1 MNSMM
6 NQTIKSLLEMQ
17 KEAILIRDENGKIL
31 YGNRAAQTLY
41 GEKWDSLRRRPAE
54 WKRIVESSQK
64 MQQEFTLNVKRKNT
78 SGYSIEMSIKILP
91 LWNENQKFCGVIERV
106 DSASSKQ
113 NELKPSAVALAMSV
127 AHDLR
132 SPLAILQN
140 LALLM
145 ETRFEPR
152 YLNLMRKQL
161 VYCESIVNNFLEVS
175 GERDP
180 RKAAISVESILGEV
194 ISEIPVPEEIS
205 LDITAFEN
213 VMVEGDPGQ
222 LRHLMMNLIQNA
234 VESMQGKEGV
244 VKIGVSAKNEMMCL
258 DISDEGPGIEAQDLH
273 RVFQPFYSTKIR
285 GFGLGLAACKQ
296 IVDAHGGN
304 IEIES
309 TPGTGTTF
317 RVYLPLAV

>member
-1 MNSMM
+1 MI
-6 NQTIKSLLEMQ
+6 NQAVKSLLEMQ
-17 KEAILIRDENGKIL
+17 KEAVLIRDENGNVL
-31 YGNRAAQTLY
+31 FGNRASHILY
-41 GEKWDSLRRRPAE
+41 GEKWESLSRRPAE

-64 MQQEFTLNVKRKNT
+64 MQQEFTLHVKRKNT
-78 SGYSIEMSIKILP
+78 SGYSVEMNLKILP
-91 LWNENQKFCGVIERV
+91 FWNEIQQFCGVIERV
-106 DSASSKQ
+106 DSAPLPPD
-113 NELKPSAVALAMSV
+113 ERKPSGMALAMSV

-145 ETRFEPR
+145 DTRFEPR
-152 YLNLMRKQL
+152 YVDLMRKQL

-175 GERDP
+175 GERHP
-180 RKAAISVESILGEV
+180 RKATISLESILGEV
-194 ISEIPVPEEIS
+194 ISEIPVPEQIS
-205 LDITAFEN
+205 VDITAFEN

-222 LRHLMMNLIQNA
+222 LRHLVMNLIQNA
-234 VESMQGKEGV
+234 VESMHGIEGV
-244 VKIGVSAKNEMMCL
+244 VKISVSAKNEMMCL
-258 DISDEGPGIEAQDLH
+258 DVSDAGPGIEAEDLN

-309 TPGTGTTF
+309 TPGAGTTF
-317 RVYLPLAV
+317 RVFLP